1 MLNRMTP
8 SPAADVRRRGRPPRG
23 SAPGLSRIRVLGEAL
38 ALVDEEGVEEVS
50 MRKLARRLGVDPM
63 SLYNHVDNK
72 DAILDGITELI
83 LASTEFPALTSD
95 LRADLVA
102 LARAF
107 RRAMLRHPRAA
118 QLVLTRQL
126 SSSQALAPVEIVL
139 TTLRRAGLS
148 PQDAVHAM
156 RTFLAFLIGTLMREV
171 SAGPTFMAGDAE
183 AVRSRRAELVESGL
197 PMVVEAAPYLAAC
210 DHEAEFEFG
219 LRVLLE
225 ALDVELARTET

>member
-1 MLNRMTP
+1 MLNRMTTTDAP
-8 SPAADVRRRGRPPRG
+8 RRGRPPRG

-38 ALVDEEGVEEVS
+38 ALVDEEGVEEVT

-83 LASTEFPALTSD
+83 LVSTRFPAPTSD
-95 LRADLVA
+95 PRADLLE

-118 QLVLTRQL
+118 QLVLIRQL

-148 PQDAVHAM
+148 PRDAVHAM
-156 RTFLAFLIGTLMREV
+156 RTVLAFLIGTLMREV
-171 SAGPTFMAGDAE
+171 NAGPTFGTGDAD
-183 AVRSRRAELVESGL
+183 AIHRRQAELAESGL
-197 PMVVEAAPYLAAC
+197 PMVAEAAPYLAAC

-219 LRVLLE
+219 LRALLE
-225 ALDVELARTET
+225 ALDVELARTEN